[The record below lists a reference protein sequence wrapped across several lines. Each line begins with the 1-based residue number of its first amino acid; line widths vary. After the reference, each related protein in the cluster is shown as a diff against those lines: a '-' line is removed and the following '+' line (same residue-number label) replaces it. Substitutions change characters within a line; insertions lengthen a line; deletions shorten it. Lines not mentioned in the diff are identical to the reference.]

1 MVQLLLKNWQS
12 HKVVFGMKRY
22 LRTVSKKSDSRF
34 AHLLSIPVDVVRKLG
49 LSESIVEITI
59 KEDYFIVK
67 KIGEKLDGSS
77 SVDEDEEN
85 KDYTI
90 HY

>member
-1 MVQLLLKNWQS
+1 
-12 HKVVFGMKRY
+12 MKRY
-22 LRTVSKKSDSRF
+22 LRKVSKKSDSRF
-34 AHLLSIPVDVVRKLG
+34 AHLLSIPVYVVRKFG

-67 KIGEKLDGSS
+67 KIGEQLDGVSS
-77 SVDEDEEN
+77 IDDIEDDEN
-85 KDYTI
+85 VTI

>member
-1 MVQLLLKNWQS
+1 
-12 HKVVFGMKRY
+12 MKRY
-22 LRTVSKKSDSRF
+22 LRKVSKKSDSRF

-67 KIGEKLDGSS
+67 KIGDTLEGVSS
-77 SVDEDEEN
+77 FDDTEDDEN
-85 KDYTI
+85 VTI

>member
-1 MVQLLLKNWQS
+1 
-12 HKVVFGMKRY
+12 MKRY
-22 LRTVSKKSDSRF
+22 LRKIIKQSNRKFEYR
-34 AHLLSIPVDVVRKLG
+34 LSVPANVVRKLG

-67 KIGEKLDGSS
+67 KIGEKLEGSS